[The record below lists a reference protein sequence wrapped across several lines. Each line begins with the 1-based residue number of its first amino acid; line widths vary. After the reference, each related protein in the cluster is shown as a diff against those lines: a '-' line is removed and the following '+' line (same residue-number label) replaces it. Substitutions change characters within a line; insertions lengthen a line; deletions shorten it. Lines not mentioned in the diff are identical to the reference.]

1 MRWYWWLLVVI
12 AALAGI
18 STVIPMDASKDCYL
32 GYEAHCTF
40 TPISTII
47 CIVAAIAL
55 MFIGGMT
62 DKKVRDRVRDWA
74 DEEEE

>member
-1 MRWYWWLLVVI
+1 MI

-18 STVIPMDASKDCYL
+18 STVIPLDASKDCFL

-40 TPISTII
+40 TPVSTII
-47 CIVAAIAL
+47 CIAGAIAL

-62 DKKVRDRVRDWA
+62 DKNTREKLRDWA
-74 DEEEE
+74 DDEE